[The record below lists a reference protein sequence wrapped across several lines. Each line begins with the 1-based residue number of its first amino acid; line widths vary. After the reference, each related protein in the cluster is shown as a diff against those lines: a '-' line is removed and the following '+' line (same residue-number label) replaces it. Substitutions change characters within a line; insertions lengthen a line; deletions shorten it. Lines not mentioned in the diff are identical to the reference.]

1 MRMKHSMICL
11 NLDGHIIQVIKA
23 QIQTHEKKLNIPFR
37 AWITVAVV
45 FMFDVWS
52 ISAQQTTKTPRHN
65 KPVEL
70 LISALCLI
78 ERNLF
83 FVILLFF
90 LCWHRQDIE
99 RNNSERRTKHI
110 YSALSMRTWARRT
123 HVCTIWSHM
132 CARSR
137 DVTMWLF
144 SGLWRQPGINR
155 FPIRVAGGI
164 WVLFVYSQHVWR
176 REGFEIDVSTR
187 GTKCI
192 MWYNIIMFATEN
204 RIVLFTVKFDKNTRI
219 LSYGIN
225 KNSRCISMICF
236 VTVYVAILDISNPN
250 SVCVISTH
258 TRMAAFVMRPTFARH
273 GLRACP
279 LSMCINNIHIL

>member
-1 MRMKHSMICL
+1 
-11 NLDGHIIQVIKA
+11 
-23 QIQTHEKKLNIPFR
+23 
-37 AWITVAVV
+37 
-45 FMFDVWS
+45 
-52 ISAQQTTKTPRHN
+52 
-65 KPVEL
+65 
-70 LISALCLI
+70 
-78 ERNLF
+78 
-83 FVILLFF
+83 
-90 LCWHRQDIE
+90 
-99 RNNSERRTKHI
+99 
-110 YSALSMRTWARRT
+110 MRTWARRT

-258 TRMAAFVMRPTFARH
+258 THTH
-273 GLRACP
+273 GGVCNATYFCTAWP
-279 LSMCINNIHIL
+279 ASMSSPCV